1 MNSQRLMCEPDL
13 RPFRCKWESCTKAF
27 KRRSD
32 LTRHYKIHTDDRP
45 HPCTAPGC
53 EKRFIQR
60 SALVVHTR
68 THTGEKPHECQFLG
82 CVKRFSDSSSL
93 SRHRHVHTRKRPRRC
108 GHIECPKGF
117 CRRNVLIKQE
127 HQLQQRNFFRI
138 PRGESASDSDSSR
151 SPSTT
156 AQPDT
161 PQPLQDNMI
170 PQVSIFQ
177 GRPTEFSPSVDPLD
191 EQEYS
196 YDIDKL
202 FDNDELLTT
211 QYHCLTEQAHQSTIN
226 MTSPSLSLANTSN
239 RGATALQTTSLFHF
253 VLPPYGE
260 IGHNYPLL
268 NNFNTSSMEQRERGM
283 IYSQQ
288 SHHLQQQMPITAEQI
303 INHTVEDYN
312 TPSLIKSEPWFG
324 FGSLFV

>member
-1 MNSQRLMCEPDL
+1 
-13 RPFRCKWESCTKAF
+13 
-27 KRRSD
+27 
-32 LTRHYKIHTDDRP
+32 
-45 HPCTAPGC
+45 
-53 EKRFIQR
+53 
-60 SALVVHTR
+60 
-68 THTGEKPHECQFLG
+68 
-82 CVKRFSDSSSL
+82 
-93 SRHRHVHTRKRPRRC
+93 
-108 GHIECPKGF
+108 
-117 CRRNVLIKQE
+117 
-127 HQLQQRNFFRI
+127 
-138 PRGESASDSDSSR
+138 
-151 SPSTT
+151 
-156 AQPDT
+156 
-161 PQPLQDNMI
+161 MI